1 MGIPY
6 SRPKSVARRTSLA
19 ARAVAK
25 PGSKFPLNRNLGN
38 FSVRDMR
45 LVNPRGTDLSS
56 GEFHLNDRPSELS
69 GKTLGL
75 LENHKANSDKV
86 LQELAVIL
94 KEKYD
99 LKDVI
104 MLSKHSASLPTK
116 PEVVQELMDKVDVL
130 ITGIGD

>member
-1 MGIPY
+1 MAET
-6 SRPKSVARRTSLA
+6 VT
-19 ARAVAK
+19 
-25 PGSKFPLNRNLGN
+25 
-38 FSVRDMR
+38 VRDMC

-56 GEFHLNDRPSELS
+56 GEFHLNDRPSELR

-86 LQELAVIL
+86 LQELAEIL

>member
-1 MGIPY
+1 
-6 SRPKSVARRTSLA
+6 
-19 ARAVAK
+19 
-25 PGSKFPLNRNLGN
+25 
-38 FSVRDMR
+38 
-45 LVNPRGTDLSS
+45 
-56 GEFHLNDRPSELS
+56 
-69 GKTLGL
+69 
-75 LENHKANSDKV
+75 
-86 LQELAVIL
+86 LAVIL

>member
-1 MGIPY
+1 MAET
-6 SRPKSVARRTSLA
+6 VT
-19 ARAVAK
+19 
-25 PGSKFPLNRNLGN
+25 
-38 FSVRDMR
+38 VRDMR

-56 GEFHLNDRPSELS
+56 GEFPLNDRPSELS

-86 LQELAVIL
+86 LQEVAEIL

-99 LKDVI
+99 LKEVI

-116 PEVVQELMDKVDVL
+116 PEVVQQLLDKVDVL

>member
-1 MGIPY
+1 MAET
-6 SRPKSVARRTSLA
+6 VT
-19 ARAVAK
+19 
-25 PGSKFPLNRNLGN
+25 
-38 FSVRDMR
+38 VRDMR

-56 GEFHLNDRPSELS
+56 GEFHP
-69 GKTLGL
+69 LGL

-86 LQELAVIL
+86 LQEVAAIL